1 MKCEALFLLHVL
13 SDSAFQGT
21 EILRFRFPKSFSS
34 PCRSP
39 AERDQCRAL
48 EAKARDRPHPGSLQ
62 AVGQEAQEEGTE
74 EGRERGNVVPSSCFR
89 SVALKLLGLRTTL
102 HSESGDSKE
111 LLVMWVLS
119 MKTEPY

>member
-1 MKCEALFLLHVL
+1 M
-13 SDSAFQGT
+13 
-21 EILRFRFPKSFSS
+21 
-34 PCRSP
+34 
-39 AERDQCRAL
+39 
-48 EAKARDRPHPGSLQ
+48 
-62 AVGQEAQEEGTE
+62 GQEAQEEGME

>member
-1 MKCEALFLLHVL
+1 MAHLC
-13 SDSAFQGT
+13 
-21 EILRFRFPKSFSS
+21 
-34 PCRSP
+34 
-39 AERDQCRAL
+39 
-48 EAKARDRPHPGSLQ
+48 PGSLQ